1 MSPKTTSRAGFTLLE
16 LVVAIAILAIVV
28 PLAYEGYLGLKERSY
43 AAQLKSGTLA
53 GLASLNAQISL
64 AVRNSY
70 GVDYGATKTDSDG
83 ADEIV
88 LLADK
93 QERHRLKIYLE
104 RDKAADV
111 SRAMAQYDGGVPQP
125 LHSNLLYVTR
135 LDFTVSPD
143 PRAFPARADDQPWVG
158 LSVEARS
165 RSPLLRET
173 DDAQLP
179 AYQKSKEALTGR
191 WTIRNFAPSSLKR

>member
-1 MSPKTTSRAGFTLLE
+1 MAAQRTFRAGFTLLE

-28 PLAYEGYLGLKERSY
+28 PLAYEGYLGLKQRSY
-43 AAQLKSGTLA
+43 SAQLKSGTLA
-53 GLASLNAQISL
+53 GLASLNAQVSL
-64 AVRNSY
+64 VVRNAY
-70 GVDYGATKTDSDG
+70 GVDYAATKTESDG
-83 ADEIV
+83 SDEIA
-88 LLADK
+88 LWADK
-93 QERHRLKIYLE
+93 QERHRLRLFME
-104 RDKAADV
+104 RDKASDV
-111 SRAMAQYDGGVPQP
+111 SRLMAQYDGGVPQP

-165 RSPLLRET
+165 RSPLSRET
-173 DDAQLP
+173 DGAQLA

-191 WTIRNFAPSSLKR
+191 WTIRNFSPTSLKR